1 MLRKRIRNAL
11 LLAVA
16 LSVSVSAYAHANQK
30 NPEVRYRHAV
40 MEAMA
45 NNFAAMAAIFTNKV
59 DRPDE
64 LQVHARA
71 LAESASLVEGLFPVG
86 SEGAAAL
93 PLIWEEPEQ
102 VAAASREAAEAAN
115 ALVAAAEGGDRAEIA
130 RAFKAAS
137 DGCKGCHE
145 RYKKED
151 D

>member
-1 MLRKRIRNAL
+1 MVRKY
-11 LLAVA
+11 LLAGVA
-16 LSVSVSAYAHANQK
+16 LALVSVANAHENQK

-45 NNFAAMAAIFTNKV
+45 NNFAAMAAIFKKEV

-93 PLIWEEPEQ
+93 PLIWEEPDK
-102 VAAASREAAEAAN
+102 VAAASRESADS
-115 ALVAAAEGGDRAEIA
+115 AAALAAAAASGDQAAIA
-130 RAFKAAS
+130 RAFKAAG